1 MFCPKCGSKL
11 KETVY
16 ETDLTVEEVQYLE
29 ETSEASAVEEKMQNA
44 DVHGLCPHCGYA
56 IPNHLDEG
64 ELKKLNQVAHAKF
77 HSARNKWNTGMCAL
91 VAGGILF
98 AIAAIFFVLCF
109 KVAEN
114 YRFSTEGEPFIVFV
128 ALSAIS
134 VALFAFGGVFVST
147 AVASKRLY
155 ASLIK
160 KISNKTFI
168 Q

>member
-16 ETDLTVEEVQYLE
+16 ETDLTVEEVQNLE

-44 DVHGLCPHCGYA
+44 DVYGLCPHCGYA

>member
-44 DVHGLCPHCGYA
+44 DVYGLCPHCGYA

-114 YRFSTEGEPFIVFV
+114 YRFSIEGEPFIVFV

>member
-44 DVHGLCPHCGYA
+44 DVYGLCPHCGYA